1 MIKSKSGFE
10 YEYYDDVLRVVVTG
24 EIDHHSA
31 AGLRSGIDGVI
42 FEFRPKRL
50 ELDLSRVNFMDSSG
64 LGLIMGRYSLMR
76 EQGGE
81 VIVVD
86 PAPMVEKVMNLA
98 GMKRIIKVV
107 KSEEADEDE

>member
-1 MIKSKSGFE
+1 MELKFE
-10 YEYYDDVLRVVVTG
+10 QRNKTLTVLLPS

-50 ELDLSRVNFMDSSG
+50 ELDLSSVNFMDSSG

-81 VIVVD
+81 VVVVD

-98 GMKRIIKVV
+98 GMKRIITVV
-107 KSEEADEDE
+107 KTEEADEDE